1 MNNPAMKD
9 RVNIT
14 AELVLKWEE
23 FGGGE
28 KTLTLPK
35 VIPITRELILD
46 LMSYNTV
53 DTEQE
58 MTNLVCDMILCMMSD
73 IHSMH
78 SDYLHYENTED
89 DIKALPSNELMEFV
103 RETIR
108 SALSAYERSVLSA
121 YENYE

>member
-1 MNNPAMKD
+1 MKD

-28 KTLTLPK
+28 KTFTLPK

-58 MTNLVCDMILCMMSD
+58 MTNLICDMILCMMSD
-73 IHSMH
+73 VH

-89 DIKALPSNELMEFV
+89 AIKALPSNELMEFV
-103 RETIR
+103 RETIQ
-108 SALSAYERSVLSA
+108 SVLSA